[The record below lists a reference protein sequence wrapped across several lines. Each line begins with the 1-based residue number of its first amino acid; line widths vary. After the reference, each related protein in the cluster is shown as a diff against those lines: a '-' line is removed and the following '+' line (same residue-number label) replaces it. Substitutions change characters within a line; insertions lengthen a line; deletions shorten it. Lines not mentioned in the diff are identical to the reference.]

1 MPEAKSQPHAPLE
14 STPAV
19 PDRLLGAG
27 VALIA
32 IACLL
37 WLGFVTHALSGQLPA
52 AYYPMREHALLFLLG
67 ICLVSQSLLANAP
80 HGLASRPVKLRMQWL
95 GTPGYLAIILAVAA
109 VIGVVTRIPELLS
122 LVWAGFG
129 TSAYVSGVAVA
140 LSNFRSGR
148 WQPLALV
155 GMICGFAG
163 GGMMASVAVVPDVSA
178 HWQTL
183 AKLLLFDAM
192 PQLALLALI
201 AAAQPFAIRTVATAA
216 FAVSLYGEAMGDFPA
231 AFGLRALVI
240 GLILWRSWRGLP
252 SPLGFWCGLIA
263 ACWVGG
269 TAAIAIW
276 PQYMIHLKHFVYLG
290 VYLTLTALA
299 VCLPMRWSVANPSAV
314 QPTAAISRKR
324 FNWIVGLIA
333 LAALTRATAFVS
345 HSSYVRHL
353 AYAAGIILVGII
365 LGWAG
370 YRKARPGHS
379 L

>member
-1 MPEAKSQPHAPLE
+1 
-14 STPAV
+14 
-19 PDRLLGAG
+19 
-27 VALIA
+27 
-32 IACLL
+32 
-37 WLGFVTHALSGQLPA
+37 
-52 AYYPMREHALLFLLG
+52 
-67 ICLVSQSLLANAP
+67 
-80 HGLASRPVKLRMQWL
+80 
-95 GTPGYLAIILAVAA
+95 
-109 VIGVVTRIPELLS
+109 
-122 LVWAGFG
+122 
-129 TSAYVSGVAVA
+129 
-140 LSNFRSGR
+140 
-148 WQPLALV
+148 
-155 GMICGFAG
+155 
-163 GGMMASVAVVPDVSA
+163 MASVAVVPDVSA
-178 HWQTL
+178 GWQML

-201 AAAQPFAIRTVATAA
+201 AAAQPFAIRTVAAAA

-240 GLILWRSWRGLP
+240 GLILWRSWRGLV

-299 VCLPMRWSVANPSAV
+299 VCLPQRWPPSV
-314 QPTAAISRKR
+314 PTAAISRKR

-353 AYAAGIILVGII
+353 AYAAGIIVVGLI

-370 YRKARPGHS
+370 YRKARPVRS